1 MNGSIAMLPA
11 LPMLLAL
18 AAYLLVGV
26 LLGLVYFSA
35 LWWNVQLMGRRGR
48 KAAAIGLMLGR
59 LALMIGLL
67 GLASRDGALPLLLM
81 ALGVL
86 IGRAIVMRRLRRAPA

>member
-11 LPMLLAL
+11 LPILLAL
-18 AAYLLVGV
+18 AAHLLVGV

-35 LWWNVQLMGRRGR
+35 LWWNVQLMGSRGR